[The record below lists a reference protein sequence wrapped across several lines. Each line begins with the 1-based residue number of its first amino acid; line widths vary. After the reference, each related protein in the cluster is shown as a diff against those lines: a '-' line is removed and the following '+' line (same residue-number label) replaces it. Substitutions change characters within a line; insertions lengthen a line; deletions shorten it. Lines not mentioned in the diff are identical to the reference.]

1 MLLILCAKH
10 IKMNQLIFLVGFMG
24 SGKST
29 IGRRLATALGAGFQ
43 DLDTIIE
50 KTEGQSISTIF
61 STKGEDYFREI
72 ESQHL
77 KSISASE
84 QVKVIAVGGGTP
96 CFFDNMDWMNAHGMT
111 FFLNPS
117 IDILYK
123 RLQSETAHRPILSGK
138 TEDSLRQFM
147 IEKLDARLH
156 HYRKAQFIID
166 INSHDFDA
174 VKAITSFM

>member
-1 MLLILCAKH
+1 
-10 IKMNQLIFLVGFMG
+10 MNQLIFLVGFMG

-29 IGRRLATALGAGFQ
+29 IGRRLANTIGAAFQ

-50 KTEGQSISTIF
+50 KAEGQSIPTIF
-61 STKGEDYFREI
+61 STKGEGYFREI

-111 FFLNPS
+111 FFLNPTV
-117 IDILYK
+117 DILYQ
-123 RLQSETAHRPILSGK
+123 RLASETAHRPILSGK
-138 TEDSLRQFM
+138 TEDSLNTFI
-147 IEKLDARLH
+147 IEKLDARLQ
-156 HYRKAQFIID
+156 YYSKAQYIID
-166 INSHDFDA
+166 IKSHDFDV
-174 VKAITSFM
+174 VKAISSFM